1 MAPRPLA
8 AGLVL
13 AGALTAS
20 VCGPLSVP
28 GSAAEAAP
36 ACGPAGLA
44 QEGQR

>member
-8 AGLVL
+8 ASLVL

-20 VCGPLSVP
+20 AGGPLSVP

-36 ACGPAGLA
+36 ARGPAGPA